1 MAKRIKMYNPKTG
14 KVKNGFIGFD
24 WETLLLAWIPMFVR
38 GDIKSGIILLV
49 IQLIFLSIQ
58 LDGARSFYWLFIFIQ
73 IGVSIIYN
81 AYYTSKLVKKG
92 FVFND
97 TDELNKA
104 GAKAVGM
111 QLESCVFTQSK
122 LINITNNSGG
132 LRKKSVDKDYHLTEN
147 ESVAEYIDSSMV
159 CLDIEKRREKKILSS
174 DISKYGSAFFLTI
187 AIIVG
192 CGKYSFMPDS
202 LMNIGIGAL
211 NTVARWFNAPEILKQ
226 EEQISIFP
234 DLISTLFSFI
244 YIMVM
249 TIRSKSEIIFCTKNK
264 SVSYYVSEWILLI
277 MTVLVTAMA
286 WSVFISSK
294 QDVFFNITGTHLMLG
309 AIAFSFV
316 GIRSLAG
323 FIWIALICV
332 GISHAM
338 DVEKAMKIYGTIFAI
353 CSVMGLS
360 LQLIRL
366 YSDQFGEMIKSDFM
380 GARTIISGDVA
391 AATKNTK
398 NITKEVANIGMTYAK
413 PVAQRIVNAKIIKRK
428 VKAYSKKSGVEFISQ
443 VSRDKNKRTISRRN
457 QNI

>member
-1 MAKRIKMYNPKTG
+1 
-14 KVKNGFIGFD
+14 
-24 WETLLLAWIPMFVR
+24 
-38 GDIKSGIILLV
+38 
-49 IQLIFLSIQ
+49 
-58 LDGARSFYWLFIFIQ
+58 
-73 IGVSIIYN
+73 
-81 AYYTSKLVKKG
+81 
-92 FVFND
+92 
-97 TDELNKA
+97 
-104 GAKAVGM
+104 
-111 QLESCVFTQSK
+111 
-122 LINITNNSGG
+122 
-132 LRKKSVDKDYHLTEN
+132 
-147 ESVAEYIDSSMV
+147 
-159 CLDIEKRREKKILSS
+159 
-174 DISKYGSAFFLTI
+174 
-187 AIIVG
+187 
-192 CGKYSFMPDS
+192 
-202 LMNIGIGAL
+202 
-211 NTVARWFNAPEILKQ
+211 
-226 EEQISIFP
+226 
-234 DLISTLFSFI
+234 
-244 YIMVM
+244 MVM

-443 VSRDKNKRTISRRN
+443 VSRDKNKRTIRRRN

>member
-1 MAKRIKMYNPKTG
+1 M
-14 KVKNGFIGFD
+14 
-24 WETLLLAWIPMFVR
+24 
-38 GDIKSGIILLV
+38 
-49 IQLIFLSIQ
+49 
-58 LDGARSFYWLFIFIQ
+58 
-73 IGVSIIYN
+73 VS
-81 AYYTSKLVKKG
+81 SDV
-92 FVFND
+92 
-97 TDELNKA
+97 
-104 GAKAVGM
+104 
-111 QLESCVFTQSK
+111 
-122 LINITNNSGG
+122 
-132 LRKKSVDKDYHLTEN
+132 
-147 ESVAEYIDSSMV
+147 
-159 CLDIEKRREKKILSS
+159 EKRREKKILSS

-187 AIIVG
+187 AIMVG
-192 CGKYSFMPDS
+192 CGKYSFIPDS
-202 LMNIGIGAL
+202 WMNIGIGAA
-211 NTVARWFNAPEILKQ
+211 NFVAGLFNCPEIPKQ

-264 SVSYYVSEWILLI
+264 SVSYYISEWILLI

-294 QDVFFNITGTHLMLG
+294 QYVFFNITGTHLMLG

-323 FIWIALICV
+323 FAWIALICV

-338 DVEKAMKIYGTIFAI
+338 DVEKAMKTYGTIFAI
-353 CSVMGLS
+353 CSVMGLC

-391 AATKNTK
+391 AATRNAE
-398 NITKEVANIGMTYAK
+398 NITKEAVNIGMTYAK
-413 PVAQRIVNAKIIKRK
+413 PVAQRIINAKLVKRK
-428 VKAYSKKSGVEFISQ
+428 VKNPFKKNGVEFVSQ
-443 VSRDKNKRTISRRN
+443 VSRNKNKRMIRRRN